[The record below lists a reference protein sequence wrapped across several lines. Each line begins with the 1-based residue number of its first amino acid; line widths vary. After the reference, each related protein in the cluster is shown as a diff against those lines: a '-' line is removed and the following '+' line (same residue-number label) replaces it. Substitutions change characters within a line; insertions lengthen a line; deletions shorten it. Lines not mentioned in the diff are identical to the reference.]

1 MTGTIYKITNLV
13 NGKSYIGQTIQ
24 QLKERWYR
32 HCERTNNSNEENM
45 AIKQA
50 IKKYGK
56 QNFTICVLET
66 IENCTPTQL
75 NNQERYWISKYDTYH
90 NGYNQ
95 TLGGQDGAKIPMLI
109 NKSDEIV
116 AKYESGESLRSIAK
130 EYNVCHATIKLILN
144 HNNISLR
151 TTRTYKLSQNDRK
164 EIIKLLNSGVSR
176 KEVMQKFNI
185 SKSYV
190 SQLVNGSRR
199 I

>member
-24 QLKERWYR
+24 PLKERWYR

-50 IKKYGK
+50 IKKYSK
-56 QNFTICVLET
+56 QNFSVCVLET

-75 NNQERYWISKYDTYH
+75 NNQERYWISKYDTYR

-109 NKSDEIV
+109 NKSDEIIT
-116 AKYESGESLRSIAK
+116 KYKNGQSLRSIAK
-130 EYNVCHATIKLILN
+130 EYNVCHATIKLLLN
-144 HNNISLR
+144 HNNVSLR

>member
-45 AIKQA
+45 TIKQA

-75 NNQERYWISKYDTYH
+75 NNQERYWISKYDTYR